1 VPEVRKLAAAFRAK
15 AEASITTLKM
25 GRTEM
30 QDAVPMTVGQELHA
44 FAATLDAEAQNLL
57 DAERALYA
65 VNMGGTAIGTGLNAP
80 KGYAKKCASELARL
94 TGKPIVAAADLIAAT
109 SSLQGFVTYSAAVRG
124 LAVTLSKIASDL
136 ILLGSGPR
144 AGLNELSLPAIQP
157 GSSIMPGKVNPV
169 MPEVLNVVAFR
180 VIGNDLAVT
189 LAAREGQLQ
198 LNAYEPLVAIAILE
212 SQDLLEHV
220 MAAFR
225 TQCVDGITVNE
236 RNLARD
242 IEETVGIVTALNPV
256 IGYERATELA
266 AEAYKSNKGILEIV
280 REKHILTEEQIRA
293 LLDPA
298 KLTGLDRGAY
308 PKPKKP

>member
-1 VPEVRKLAAAFRAK
+1 
-15 AEASITTLKM
+15 M
-25 GRTEM
+25 
-30 QDAVPMTVGQELHA
+30 
-44 FAATLDAEAQNLL
+44 
-57 DAERALYA
+57 
-65 VNMGGTAIGTGLNAP
+65 
-80 KGYAKKCASELARL
+80 
-94 TGKPIVAAADLIAAT
+94 
-109 SSLQGFVTYSAAVRG
+109 
-124 LAVTLSKIASDL
+124 

-144 AGLNELSLPAIQP
+144 AGLNELSLPALQP

-236 RNLARD
+236 AQPRPR
-242 IEETVGIVTALNPV
+242 
-256 IGYERATELA
+256 
-266 AEAYKSNKGILEIV
+266 
-280 REKHILTEEQIRA
+280 H
-293 LLDPA
+293 
-298 KLTGLDRGAY
+298 RGRPSAS
-308 PKPKKP
+308 

>member
-1 VPEVRKLAAAFRAK
+1 
-15 AEASITTLKM
+15 
-25 GRTEM
+25 
-30 QDAVPMTVGQELHA
+30 
-44 FAATLDAEAQNLL
+44 
-57 DAERALYA
+57 
-65 VNMGGTAIGTGLNAP
+65 
-80 KGYAKKCASELARL
+80 
-94 TGKPIVAAADLIAAT
+94 
-109 SSLQGFVTYSAAVRG
+109 
-124 LAVTLSKIASDL
+124 
-136 ILLGSGPR
+136 
-144 AGLNELSLPAIQP
+144 
-157 GSSIMPGKVNPV
+157 MPGKVNPV

-236 RNLARD
+236 ANVARH
-242 IEETVGIVTALNPV
+242 IEQTVGIVTALNPV
-256 IGYERATELA
+256 IGYERASELA
-266 AEAYKSNKGILEIV
+266 AEAYKSGKGILEIV
-280 REKHILTEEQIRA
+280 REKHVLTEDQIRA

-308 PKPKKP
+308 PQPKKP